1 MKKQFKANVES
12 GNPFAATHWLKYLV
26 GVVPLAG
33 VILYFLVLF
42 SGCSKQDSQKQ
53 VNTTSLNQT
62 GATNLATDD
71 MFLVAY
77 QNATDSKNV
86 NAKNAPE
93 FTWATFLELLQVRAA
108 TAKYLDFDKAMKDGY
123 ADINTFMPH
132 MGYHY
137 LKAAYLDDK
146 FEVTRPELL
155 VYRKDKN
162 GKMLLNAVEYAVP
175 RDDKYPDGVPKVF
188 GFTGTSDKWEYNAMF
203 NVWTLHAWVWYYN
216 PRGVFAPYNP
226 LVVP

>member
-1 MKKQFKANVES
+1 MKKQFKTNVKS
-12 GNPFAATHWLKYLV
+12 GNDFAATHWPQYLY
-26 GVVPLAG
+26 GT
-33 VILYFLVLF
+33 IFLVSVTLFLMVLF

-53 VNTTSLNQT
+53 VDATSLKQT
-62 GATNLATDD
+62 DATNLATDD
-71 MFLVAY
+71 MFLAAY

-86 NAKNAPE
+86 SAREEPE
-93 FTWATFLELLQVRAA
+93 FTWATLLELLQARAA

-137 LKAAYLDDK
+137 LKAANLDDK
-146 FEVTRPELL
+146 FDVTRPELL
-155 VYRKDKN
+155 VYRKGNN

-175 RDDKYPDGVPKVF
+175 RDDKYPNGVPEVF

-216 PRGVFAPYNP
+216 PSGVFAPYNP
-226 LVVP
+226 LVP